1 MHFCQ
6 TQGVGLQK
14 TLSVCLS
21 PFFLPSNSDFNQRWL
36 ERIGEVVWGTEEF
49 SMHFFHNCFHM
60 GVNEATGL
68 LSSPFWGVWSLDV
81 EICQIWG
88 VFSSFFVLVQCT
100 QHKGICEYQKI
111 CNCNNFLGEMV
122 HYLTEVQRRQ
132 DF

>member
-88 VFSSFFVLVQCT
+88 VFSSFLCWSNAHNIKEYVNTKKFVIVTIFWEKWCIT
-100 QHKGICEYQKI
+100 
-111 CNCNNFLGEMV
+111 
-122 HYLTEVQRRQ
+122 
-132 DF
+132 